1 MRIVDIDHVNIAR
14 CIVVTIVVFTDIDRL
29 IVWGQTWRLGP
40 ELRLSSEVKLV
51 ICRLKTGATIVVL
64 VKGAGRVLLDAAKG
78 LLLSPDVIIK
88 RVLLCVLLL
97 LLRIRVLLWVILL
110 VNVNCLVSLS
120 IAVIVAVVWS
130 SVVQHWC
137 CTWLGS
143 LSKIDLQESILSH
156 HGLIA
161 AHLATV
167 CPAASLLFLV
177 APS

>member
-1 MRIVDIDHVNIAR
+1 MKHVNIAR
-14 CIVVTIVVFTDIDRL
+14 CIVVTIVVFTDIDGL
-29 IVWGQTWRLGP
+29 VVWGQTWRLGP
-40 ELRLSSEVKLV
+40 DLSLSTKVKLV
-51 ICRLKTGATIVVL
+51 VCFLQTGTTIVVL

-110 VNVNCLVSLS
+110 VNVICLVCLS

-137 CTWLGS
+137 CTRLGS
-143 LSKIDLQESILSH
+143 FSKIDLKKSILSH
-156 HGLIA
+156 HWLIA

-167 CPAASLLFLV
+167 PPAASLLFLV